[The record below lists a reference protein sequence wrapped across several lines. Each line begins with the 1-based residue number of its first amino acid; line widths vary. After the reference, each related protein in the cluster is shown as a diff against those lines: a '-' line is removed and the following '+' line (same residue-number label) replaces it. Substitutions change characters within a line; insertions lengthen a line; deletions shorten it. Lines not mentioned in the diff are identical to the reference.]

1 MMRAGVRIG
10 LDVGTV
16 RIGVSASDPTG
27 LLASPVETVRRGK
40 GDLER
45 IAEIVTER
53 QAMEIVVGLPT
64 NLRGNEGRSA
74 AYVREFVRALSRI
87 LAPIPVRLLDERLST
102 AAAHRRLQESGVRGR
117 RVRAVVDQEAAVV
130 ILQNALDAER
140 GSGTAPGRLVEAVE

>member
-1 MMRAGVRIG
+1 MRAGVRIG

-64 NLRGNEGRSA
+64 NLRGDEGHSA
-74 AYVREFVRALSRI
+74 AYVREFVRTLSRI

-102 AAAHRRLQESGVRGR
+102 AAAYRRLQESGVRGR

>member
-1 MMRAGVRIG
+1 MRAGARVG

-16 RIGVSASDPTG
+16 RIGVSASDPSG

-53 QAMEIVVGLPT
+53 QAMEVVVGLPT
-64 NLRGNEGRSA
+64 TLRGDEGRSA

-87 LAPIPVRLLDERLST
+87 LRPIPVRLLDERLST
-102 AAAHRRLQESGVRGR
+102 AAAHRRLQQSGVRGR
-117 RVRAVVDQEAAVV
+117 RVKAVVDQEAAVV
-130 ILQNALDAER
+130 ILQDALDAER
-140 GSGTAPGRLVEAVE
+140 GSGTPPGRLVEAVE